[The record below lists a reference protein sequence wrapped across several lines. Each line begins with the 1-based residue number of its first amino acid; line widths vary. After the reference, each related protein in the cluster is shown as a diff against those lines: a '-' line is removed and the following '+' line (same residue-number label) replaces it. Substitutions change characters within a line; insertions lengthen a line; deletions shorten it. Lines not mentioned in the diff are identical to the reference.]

1 MEFNEKAKSKDIDYL
16 KLYGQIWE
24 EVWRRRVRWHADSA
38 ERSRSSPLRARG
50 KNGHASSGMYIS
62 FEVGKNI
69 QLFLSYLT

>member
-24 EVWRRRVRWHADSA
+24 EVWKHADSA

-50 KNGHASSGMYIS
+50 KNGYASSGMYIS

>member
-24 EVWRRRVRWHADSA
+24 EVWRRRV